1 VDLQFLSAA
10 LCMESGT
17 LQEAAQAARRLL
29 YLDRSLAVAHFTL
42 GTILRRLGDV
52 SAARLAYRNALALCE
67 LLPHD
72 APLPLGEG
80 ERAGWLAEA
89 ARAQLALLEP
99 EP

>member
-1 VDLQFLSAA
+1 
-10 LCMESGT
+10 
-17 LQEAAQAARRLL
+17 
-29 YLDRSLAVAHFTL
+29 VAHFTL